1 MCIFNKMDCMIKKV
15 NCFLYICL
23 CFCVNA
29 FSQGIVTASDYF
41 KSVSDYYATLKDY
54 EASVEIVADKQEMM
68 GIVSYKKPDLLK
80 IEFSKP
86 QDQVIV
92 FNGEMLT
99 IYLPGSSSVLQQS
112 VQSDKSNAVSMATSQ
127 GLSLL
132 RRYYVIA
139 YEVGQEPLPLENG
152 SNEQVIKLKLSRR
165 NTSEAFQTIKIAI
178 NCETNLIR
186 RIEAL
191 TPKGETYSFNFLDY
205 KINQD
210 ITDQR
215 FIYDPPSS
223 ANNYNNFLFSE

>member
-1 MCIFNKMDCMIKKV
+1 MDCMIKKV
-15 NCFLYICL
+15 NCCFYICL

-112 VQSDKSNAVSMATSQ
+112 VQSDKANAASIATSQ

-139 YEVGQEPLPLENG
+139 YEFGQ
-152 SNEQVIKLKLSRR
+152 
-165 NTSEAFQTIKIAI
+165 
-178 NCETNLIR
+178 
-186 RIEAL
+186 
-191 TPKGETYSFNFLDY
+191 
-205 KINQD
+205 
-210 ITDQR
+210 
-215 FIYDPPSS
+215 
-223 ANNYNNFLFSE
+223 

>member
-1 MCIFNKMDCMIKKV
+1 
-15 NCFLYICL
+15 
-23 CFCVNA
+23 
-29 FSQGIVTASDYF
+29 
-41 KSVSDYYATLKDY
+41 
-54 EASVEIVADKQEMM
+54 
-68 GIVSYKKPDLLK
+68 
-80 IEFSKP
+80 
-86 QDQVIV
+86 
-92 FNGEMLT
+92 MLT

-112 VQSDKSNAVSMATSQ
+112 VQSDKANAASIATSQ

-139 YEVGQEPLPLENG
+139 YEFGQEPLPLENG
-152 SNEQVIKLKLSRR
+152 SNEQVVKLKLSRR

-178 NCETNLIR
+178 NSETNLIR
-186 RIEAL
+186 RIEAF

>member
-1 MCIFNKMDCMIKKV
+1 MDCMIKKV
-15 NCFLYICL
+15 NCFFYICL

-99 IYLPGSSSVLQQS
+99 IYLPSSSSVLQQS
-112 VQSDKSNAVSMATSQ
+112 VQSDKANAASIASSL

-139 YEVGQEPLPLENG
+139 YEFGQEPLPLENG
-152 SNEQVIKLKLSRR
+152 SNEQVVKLKLSRR

-178 NCETNLIR
+178 NSETNLIR
-186 RIEAL
+186 RIEAF